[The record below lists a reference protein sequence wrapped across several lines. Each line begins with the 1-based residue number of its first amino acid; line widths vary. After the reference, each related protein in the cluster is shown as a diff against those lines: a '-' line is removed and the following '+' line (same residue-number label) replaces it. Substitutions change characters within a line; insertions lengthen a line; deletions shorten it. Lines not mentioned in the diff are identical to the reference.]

1 VINRGFKMNLL
12 CLALSFWG
20 FAAISAGMERHAKDI
35 FAAAGS
41 PRVRRLRLLAGYVL
55 LALALPL
62 AIAAHGL
69 SIGIAVWFGF
79 LAIASTALALILS
92 WRPRLLRWALR

>member
-1 VINRGFKMNLL
+1 MNLL

-20 FAAISAGMERHAKDI
+20 FALIGAGMERHARDI
-35 FAAAGS
+35 FAAATS
-41 PRVRRLRLLAGYVL
+41 LRARRLRLLAGYVL
-55 LALALPL
+55 LALALPP

-79 LAIASTALALILS
+79 LALASTALALLLA
-92 WRPRLLRWALR
+92 WRPRLLRRVLR

>member
-1 VINRGFKMNLL
+1 MNLL
-12 CLALSFWG
+12 CLVLSFWG

-41 PRVRRLRLLAGYVL
+41 LRARRLRLLAGYIL
-55 LALALPL
+55 LALALPA

-69 SIGIAVWFGF
+69 SIGIAVWFGI
-79 LAIASTALALILS
+79 LALASSALALVLAYC
-92 WRPRLLRWALR
+92 PRILRWALR

>member
-1 VINRGFKMNLL
+1 MNLL

-20 FAAISAGMERHAKDI
+20 FAAISAGMERHSRDI
-35 FAAAGS
+35 FAVAAS
-41 PRVRRLRLLAGYVL
+41 PRVRGLRLLAGYAL
-55 LALALPL
+55 LALALFP

-79 LAIASTALALILS
+79 LALASTALALVLS
-92 WRPRLLRWALR
+92 RRPRILRRMLR